1 MNYQFATSIN
11 QLLKKKKITNP
22 FTLLISYSNICIMIH
37 YDSLLLNTK
46 LYLIIQN
53 KITPHDVSLS
63 VPFSAFRK

>member
-22 FTLLISYSNICIMIH
+22 LIYSYSNICIMIH

-53 KITPHDVSLS
+53 KITPDDVSLS
-63 VPFSAFRK
+63 VPFSTFRQ